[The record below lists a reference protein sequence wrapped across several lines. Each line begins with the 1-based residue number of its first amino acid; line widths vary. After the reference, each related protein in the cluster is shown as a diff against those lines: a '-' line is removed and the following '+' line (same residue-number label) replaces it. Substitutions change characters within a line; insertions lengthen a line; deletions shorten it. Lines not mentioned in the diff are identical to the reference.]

1 MINYW
6 IVRQGK
12 TYKDEIPGGYL
23 WAPITNKCGNDM
35 KIYSNLKLVKTG
47 DIIFSLVNLGKGQC
61 VYAVGIC
68 VEEYSDCKNPLIHN
82 KNDWITDG
90 WKIKVD
96 FTLLSSI
103 ILIKDNIDKIRPLL
117 PKKYSPLLLNGKAQQ
132 SGYLHLISED
142 LAQLIKELIGTQY
155 LQIVSTDESIEDG
168 IVGRTDIGSTV
179 KEQLVKSRRGQG
191 TYRSNLLLNETRCR
205 ITGVADQSL
214 LIASHMKPWRYCSD
228 EEKLDGCNG
237 LMLTPNADK
246 LFDKGY
252 ISFSDGGTIIMSST
266 INPSVLVA
274 LGIDPNANI
283 GCFNK
288 KQAVYLDYHR
298 KHVLR
303 R

>member
-23 WAPITNKCGNDM
+23 WAPITNKSGNVM

-47 DIIFSLVNLGKGQC
+47 DIIFSMINLGKGQC
-61 VYAVGIC
+61 IYAVGIC
-68 VEEYSDCKNPLIHN
+68 VEEYSDCKNPLTHC
-82 KNDWITDG
+82 KDDWITDG

-96 FTLLSSI
+96 FTILSSH
-103 ILIKDNIDKIRPLL
+103 ILIKDHIEKIRSLL
-117 PKKYSPLLLNGKAQQ
+117 PKKYSPLLPNGKAQQ
-132 SGYLHLISED
+132 SGYLHLISEH
-142 LAQLIKELIGTQY
+142 LAQMIKELIGTQY
-155 LQIVSTDESIEDG
+155 IEIVSTDESVEDG

-179 KEQLVKSRRGQG
+179 KEQLIKSRRGQG
-191 TYRSNLLLNETRCR
+191 TYRSNLLLNELHCR
-205 ITGVADQSL
+205 ITGVSDPSL
-214 LIASHMKPWRYCSD
+214 LIASHIKPWRYCSD

-252 ISFSDGGTIIMSST
+252 ISFSDSGNIIISSMT
-266 INPSVLVA
+266 NPSTLLA
-274 LGIDPNANI
+274 LGINPNANI

-288 KQAVYLDYHR
+288 KQTVYLDYHR
-298 KHVLR
+298 KHILR
-303 R
+303 K